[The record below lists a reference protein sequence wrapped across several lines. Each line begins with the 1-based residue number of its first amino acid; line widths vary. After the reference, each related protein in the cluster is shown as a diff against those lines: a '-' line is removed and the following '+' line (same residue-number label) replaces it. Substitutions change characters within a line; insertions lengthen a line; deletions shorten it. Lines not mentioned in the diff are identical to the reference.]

1 MFERIYTKM
10 NKRFLSL
17 LLIILLLCT
26 AVPCTAFAD
35 NTIIA
40 NLGKAPAGRYLDQL
54 VGTTESGTASCVGGT
69 LPAGCSV
76 VTEQKS
82 SGACHYLRGT
92 PMSAGVYEFTLSVK
106 DDSSAQL
113 ATLTCSLTVTPAE
126 PTITVSSNVSCFL
139 GDAATV
145 SVRASV
151 ADNGSLSYRWF
162 SSPYNSTSNGTF
174 IEGATGSSL
183 QVSTSAVG
191 SNFYYCEVTNT
202 NNGSSTS
209 VLSPT
214 IQVSVSEPVLS
225 SISINAMPTAREY
238 KVGDTLNTAG
248 LEIVAKYSNGTSMIV
263 SSGFE
268 VSPTT
273 LNSAGTQN
281 ITVSY
286 MGKTCTFPVLVAEA
300 EQVVESILIVSE
312 PTKLEYTVGEWLD
325 TSGLKLRIQTN
336 KGSFDVTTGFSCFPN
351 VLDKEGSQTIT
362 VNYGSKSTAFT
373 VKVLPA
379 EEKIESISVKSM
391 PTKLSYSAGDRLD
404 TSGMVLEVTMNT
416 GKTEEVSTGFSC
428 TPMLLEKEGRQ
439 QITVSYQGKSCTFE
453 LVVSAAAEQTPAPEE
468 SPEPVETPQATPKP
482 DIPRESHTGTLV
494 VVIVIAAVVAL
505 AALGAYVFVLKHD
518 KIQQFF
524 DRFGKGRKQPENK
537 SGPDARDNV
546 GGGNRAG
553 STAGPDKG
561 TGSTDNEDDLDF
573 LKDLSNLDIWDDRNT
588 PKH

>member
-1 MFERIYTKM
+1 MFERIYPKM

-17 LLIILLLCT
+17 LLIILLLCA
-26 AVPCTAFAD
+26 AVPCAAFAD

-40 NLGKAPAGRYLDQL
+40 NLGKAPAGKYLDQL

-126 PTITVSSNVSCFL
+126 PSLTVSANVSCFL

-145 SVRASV
+145 SVRATA
-151 ADNGSLSYRWF
+151 ADSGSLSFRWF
-162 SSPYNSTSNGTF
+162 SSPYNSTANGTF

-191 SNFYYCEVTNT
+191 TNYYYCEVTNT

-225 SISINAMPTAREY
+225 SISINAMPAAREY
-238 KVGDTLNTAG
+238 KVGDSLNTSG
-248 LEIVAKYSNGTSMIV
+248 LEIIVKYSNGTSVIV
-263 SSGFE
+263 SSGFD

-273 LNSAGTQN
+273 LNTAGTQN

-286 MGKTCTFPVLVAEA
+286 LGKTCTFPVLVTEA

-312 PTKLEYTVGEWLD
+312 PTKREYTVGEWLD

-336 KGSFDVTTGFSCFPN
+336 KSTFDVTTGFSCTPM
-351 VLDKEGSQTIT
+351 LLEKEGRQQIT
-362 VNYGSKSTAFT
+362 VNYGSKSAAFT
-373 VKVLPA
+373 VNVLPA
-379 EEKIESISVKSM
+379 EEKIESISVKNM

-404 TSGMVLEVTMNT
+404 ISGMVLEVTMNT

-439 QITVSYQGKSCTFE
+439 QITVSYQGKTCTFE

-468 SPEPVETPQATPKP
+468 SAEPVETPQVTPKP
-482 DIPRESHTGTLV
+482 DIPRESHTGALV
-494 VVIVIAAVVAL
+494 VVIVIAAAVAL

-518 KIQQFF
+518 KFQQFF
-524 DRFGKGRKQPENK
+524 GRFGKGRNRPEGK
-537 SGPDARDNV
+537 SGPDAPNNA
-546 GGGNRAG
+546 GGGNSAG
-553 STAGPDKG
+553 SPGNAENKDSTKG
-561 TGSTDNEDDLDF
+561 SDNADVPDF
-573 LKDLSNLDIWDDRNT
+573 LKDLSNLDIWDD

>member
-1 MFERIYTKM
+1 M

-17 LLIILLLCT
+17 LLIILLLCA
-26 AVPCTAFAD
+26 AVPCAAFAD

-40 NLGKAPAGRYLDQL
+40 NLGNAPAGKYLDQL
-54 VGTTESGTASCVGGT
+54 VGTTESGTVSCAGGN

-76 VTEQKS
+76 ITEQKS

-92 PMSAGVYEFTLSVK
+92 PMNAGVYEFTLSVK
-106 DDSSAQL
+106 DGSSVQL
-113 ATLTCSLTVTPAE
+113 ATLTCSLTVSPAE
-126 PTITVSSNVSCFL
+126 PSVTVSSNVSCFL
-139 GDAATV
+139 GDAVTIDVKA
-145 SVRASV
+145 AV

-162 SSPYNSTSNGTF
+162 TSPYNSTVNGTF

-191 SNFYYCEVTNT
+191 SNYYYCEVTNT

-225 SISINAMPTAREY
+225 SISISAMPTTKEY

-248 LEIVAKYSNGTSMIV
+248 LKIVARYSNGTSVIIG
-263 SSGFE
+263 SGFE

-273 LNSAGTQN
+273 LNAAGTQN

-286 MGKTCTFPVLVAEA
+286 MGKTCTFPVLVVEA

-312 PTKLEYTVGEWLD
+312 PTKREYTVGEWLD
-325 TSGLKLRIQTN
+325 TSGLKLRVQTN

-351 VLDKEGSQTIT
+351 VLEKEGRQDIT

-373 VKVLPA
+373 VNVLPA

-416 GKTEEVSTGFSC
+416 GKTEEVNTGFSC
-428 TPMLLEKEGRQ
+428 TPMLLENEGRQ
-439 QITVSYQGKSCTFE
+439 QITVSYQGKTCTFE
-453 LVVSAAAEQTPAPEE
+453 LVVSAAPEETQAPEAPAE
-468 SPEPVETPQATPKP
+468 SAEPEETPQATPKP
-482 DIPRESHTGTLV
+482 DIPRESHTGMLV
-494 VVIVIAAVVAL
+494 VVIVIAAAVAL
-505 AALGAYVFVLKHD
+505 AALGAYVFVMKHD
-518 KIQQFF
+518 NIQQFF
-524 DRFGKGRKQPENK
+524 ERFRKK
-537 SGPDARDNV
+537 
-546 GGGNRAG
+546 
-553 STAGPDKG
+553 K
-561 TGSTDNEDDLDF
+561 
-573 LKDLSNLDIWDDRNT
+573 
-588 PKH
+588 

>member
-1 MFERIYTKM
+1 MFERIYEKM

-17 LLIILLLCT
+17 LLIILLLCA

-40 NLGKAPAGRYLDQL
+40 NLGKAPAGKYLDQL
-54 VGTTESGTASCVGGT
+54 VGTTETGTASCVGGT

-126 PTITVSSNVSCFL
+126 PSLTVSSNVSCFL
-139 GDAATV
+139 GDTATV
-145 SVRASV
+145 NVKATV
-151 ADNGSLSYRWF
+151 ADSGSLSYRWF

-191 SNFYYCEVTNT
+191 TNYYYCEVTNT

-225 SISINAMPTAREY
+225 SISINAMPSTKEY
-238 KVGDTLNTAG
+238 KVGDTLSTAG
-248 LEIVAKYSNGTSMIV
+248 LEIVAKYSNGTSVIV

-273 LNSAGTQN
+273 LNTAGTQN

-286 MGKTCTFPVLVAEA
+286 MGKTCSFPVLVAEA

-336 KGSFDVTTGFSCFPN
+336 KGSFDVTTGFSCSPSM
-351 VLDKEGSQTIT
+351 LDKEGSQTIT

-439 QITVSYQGKSCTFE
+439 QITVSYQGKTCTFE

-468 SPEPVETPQATPKP
+468 SAEPVETPQATPKP

-537 SGPDARDNV
+537 SGPDARDNADSPV
-546 GGGNRAG
+546 GTDN
-553 STAGPDKG
+553 S
-561 TGSTDNEDDLDF
+561 TGSKDNEDDLDF
-573 LKDLSNLDIWDDRNT
+573 LKDLSNLDIWDDRNN

>member
-1 MFERIYTKM
+1 MFERIYPKM

-17 LLIILLLCT
+17 LLIILLLCA
-26 AVPCTAFAD
+26 AVPCAAFAD

-40 NLGKAPAGRYLDQL
+40 NLGKAPAGKYLDQL

-126 PTITVSSNVSCFL
+126 PSVTVSANVSCFL

-145 SVRASV
+145 SVRATV
-151 ADNGSLSYRWF
+151 ADSGSLSFRWF
-162 SSPYNSTSNGTF
+162 SSPYNSTANGTF

-191 SNFYYCEVTNT
+191 TNYYYCEVTNT

-225 SISINAMPTAREY
+225 SISINAMPAAREY
-238 KVGDTLNTAG
+238 KVGDRLNTSG
-248 LEIVAKYSNGTSMIV
+248 LEIIVKYSNGTSVIV
-263 SSGFE
+263 SSGFD

-273 LNSAGTQN
+273 LNTAGTQN

-286 MGKTCTFPVLVAEA
+286 LGKTCSFPVLVTEA

-312 PTKLEYTVGEWLD
+312 PTKREYTVGEWLD

-336 KGSFDVTTGFSCFPN
+336 KSTFDVTTGFSCTPM
-351 VLDKEGSQTIT
+351 LLEKEGRQQIT
-362 VNYGSKSTAFT
+362 VNYGSKSAAFT
-373 VKVLPA
+373 VNVLPA
-379 EEKIESISVKSM
+379 EEKIESISVKNM

-404 TSGMVLEVTMNT
+404 ISGMVLEVTMNT

-439 QITVSYQGKSCTFE
+439 QITVSY
-453 LVVSAAAEQTPAPEE
+453 
-468 SPEPVETPQATPKP
+468 
-482 DIPRESHTGTLV
+482 
-494 VVIVIAAVVAL
+494 
-505 AALGAYVFVLKHD
+505 
-518 KIQQFF
+518 
-524 DRFGKGRKQPENK
+524 
-537 SGPDARDNV
+537 
-546 GGGNRAG
+546 
-553 STAGPDKG
+553 
-561 TGSTDNEDDLDF
+561 
-573 LKDLSNLDIWDDRNT
+573 LSNTASFALIVLLFYSS
-588 PKH
+588 

>member
-1 MFERIYTKM
+1 M

-17 LLIILLLCT
+17 LLIILLLCA
-26 AVPCTAFAD
+26 AVPCAAFAD

-40 NLGKAPAGRYLDQL
+40 NLGKAPAGKYLDQL

-126 PTITVSSNVSCFL
+126 PSVTVSANVSCFL

-145 SVRASV
+145 NVRATV
-151 ADNGSLSYRWF
+151 ADSGSLSFRWF
-162 SSPYNSTSNGTF
+162 SSPYNSTANGTF

-191 SNFYYCEVTNT
+191 TNYYYCEVTNT
-202 NNGSSTS
+202 NSGSSTS

-225 SISINAMPTAREY
+225 SISINAMPAAREY
-238 KVGDTLNTAG
+238 KVGDSLNTSG
-248 LEIVAKYSNGTSMIV
+248 LEIIVKYSNGTSVIV
-263 SSGFE
+263 SSGFD

-273 LNSAGTQN
+273 LNTAGTQN

-286 MGKTCTFPVLVAEA
+286 LGKTCTFPVLVTEA

-312 PTKLEYTVGEWLD
+312 PTKREYTVGEWLD

-336 KGSFDVTTGFSCFPN
+336 KSTFDVTTGFSCTPM
-351 VLDKEGSQTIT
+351 LLEKEGRQQIT
-362 VNYGSKSTAFT
+362 VNYGSKSAAFT
-373 VKVLPA
+373 VNVLPA
-379 EEKIESISVKSM
+379 EEKIESISVKNM

-404 TSGMVLEVTMNT
+404 ISGMVLEVTMNT

-439 QITVSYQGKSCTFE
+439 QITVSYQGKTCTFE

-468 SPEPVETPQATPKP
+468 SAEPVETPQVTPKP
-482 DIPRESHTGTLV
+482 DIPRESHTGALV
-494 VVIVIAAVVAL
+494 VVIVIAAAVAL

-518 KIQQFF
+518 KFQQFF
-524 DRFGKGRKQPENK
+524 GRFGKGRNRPEGK
-537 SGPDARDNV
+537 SGPDAPNNA
-546 GGGNRAG
+546 GGGNSAG
-553 STAGPDKG
+553 SPGNAENKDSTKG
-561 TGSTDNEDDLDF
+561 SDNADVPDF
-573 LKDLSNLDIWDDRNT
+573 LKDLSNLDIWDD

>member
-1 MFERIYTKM
+1 M

-17 LLIILLLCT
+17 LLIILLLCA
-26 AVPCTAFAD
+26 AVPCAAFAD

-40 NLGKAPAGRYLDQL
+40 NLGKAPAGKYLDQL

-126 PTITVSSNVSCFL
+126 PSVTVSANVSCFL

-145 SVRASV
+145 SVRATA
-151 ADNGSLSYRWF
+151 ADSGSLSFRWF
-162 SSPYNSTSNGTF
+162 SSPYNSTANGTF
-174 IEGATGSSL
+174 IEGATGNSL

-191 SNFYYCEVTNT
+191 TNYYYCEVTNT

-225 SISINAMPTAREY
+225 SISINAMPAAREY
-238 KVGDTLNTAG
+238 KVGDSLNTSG
-248 LEIVAKYSNGTSMIV
+248 LEIIVKYSNGTSVIV
-263 SSGFE
+263 SSGFD

-273 LNSAGTQN
+273 LNTAGTQN

-286 MGKTCTFPVLVAEA
+286 LGKTCTFPVLVTEA

-312 PTKLEYTVGEWLD
+312 PTKREYTVGEWLD

-336 KGSFDVTTGFSCFPN
+336 KSTFDVTTGFSCTPM
-351 VLDKEGSQTIT
+351 LLEKEGRQQIT
-362 VNYGSKSTAFT
+362 VNYGSKSAAFT
-373 VKVLPA
+373 VNVLPA
-379 EEKIESISVKSM
+379 EEKIESISVKNM

-404 TSGMVLEVTMNT
+404 ISGMVLEVTMNT

-439 QITVSYQGKSCTFE
+439 QITVSYQGKTCTFE

-468 SPEPVETPQATPKP
+468 SAEPVETPQVTPKP
-482 DIPRESHTGTLV
+482 DIPRESHTGALV
-494 VVIVIAAVVAL
+494 VVIVIAAAVAL

-518 KIQQFF
+518 KFQQFF
-524 DRFGKGRKQPENK
+524 GRFGKGRNRPEGK
-537 SGPDARDNV
+537 SGPDAPNNA
-546 GGGNRAG
+546 GGGNSAG
-553 STAGPDKG
+553 SPGNAENKDSTKG
-561 TGSTDNEDDLDF
+561 SDNADVPDF
-573 LKDLSNLDIWDDRNT
+573 LKDLSNLDIWDD

>member
-1 MFERIYTKM
+1 M

-17 LLIILLLCT
+17 LLIILLLCA
-26 AVPCTAFAD
+26 AVPCAAFAD

-40 NLGKAPAGRYLDQL
+40 NLGKAPAGKYLDQL
-54 VGTTESGTASCVGGT
+54 VGTTESGTASCVGGA

-126 PTITVSSNVSCFL
+126 PSLTVSSNVSCFL

-145 SVRASV
+145 NVRATV
-151 ADNGSLSYRWF
+151 ADSGSLSFRWF
-162 SSPYNSTSNGTF
+162 SSPYNSTANGTF

-191 SNFYYCEVTNT
+191 TNYYYCEVTNT

-225 SISINAMPTAREY
+225 SISINAMPAAREY
-238 KVGDTLNTAG
+238 KVGDRLNTSG
-248 LEIVAKYSNGTSMIV
+248 LEIIAKYSNGTSVIV
-263 SSGFE
+263 SSGFD

-273 LNSAGTQN
+273 LNTAGTQN

-286 MGKTCTFPVLVAEA
+286 LGKTCTFPVLVTEA

-312 PTKLEYTVGEWLD
+312 PTKREYTVGEWLD

-336 KGSFDVTTGFSCFPN
+336 KSTFDVTTGFSCTPM
-351 VLDKEGSQTIT
+351 LLEKEGRQQIT
-362 VNYGSKSTAFT
+362 VNYGSKSAAFT
-373 VKVLPA
+373 VNVLPA
-379 EEKIESISVKSM
+379 EEKIESLSVKNM

-404 TSGMVLEVTMNT
+404 ISGMVLEVTMNT

-439 QITVSYQGKSCTFE
+439 QITVSYQGKTCTFE

-468 SPEPVETPQATPKP
+468 SAEPVETPQVTPKP
-482 DIPRESHTGTLV
+482 DIPRESHTGALV
-494 VVIVIAAVVAL
+494 VVIVIAAAVAL

-518 KIQQFF
+518 KFQQFF
-524 DRFGKGRKQPENK
+524 GRFGKGRNRPEGK
-537 SGPDARDNV
+537 SGPDAPNNA
-546 GGGNRAG
+546 GGGNSAG
-553 STAGPDKG
+553 SPGNAENKDSTKG
-561 TGSTDNEDDLDF
+561 SDNADVPDF
-573 LKDLSNLDIWDDRNT
+573 LKDLSNLDIWDD

>member
-1 MFERIYTKM
+1 M

-17 LLIILLLCT
+17 LLIILLLCA
-26 AVPCTAFAD
+26 AVPCAAFAD

-40 NLGKAPAGRYLDQL
+40 NLGKAPAGKYLDQL

-126 PTITVSSNVSCFL
+126 PSVTVSANVSCFL

-145 SVRASV
+145 SVRATV
-151 ADNGSLSYRWF
+151 ADSGSLSFRWF
-162 SSPYNSTSNGTF
+162 SSPYNSTANGTF

-191 SNFYYCEVTNT
+191 TNYYYCEVTNT

-225 SISINAMPTAREY
+225 SISINAMPAAREY
-238 KVGDTLNTAG
+238 KVGDSLNTSG
-248 LEIVAKYSNGTSMIV
+248 LEIIVKYSNGTSVIV
-263 SSGFE
+263 SSGFD

-273 LNSAGTQN
+273 LNTAGTQN

-286 MGKTCTFPVLVAEA
+286 LGKTCTFPVLVTEA

-312 PTKLEYTVGEWLD
+312 PTKREYTVGEWLD

-336 KGSFDVTTGFSCFPN
+336 KSTFDVTTGFSCTPM
-351 VLDKEGSQTIT
+351 LLEKEGSQTIT

-373 VKVLPA
+373 VNVLPA
-379 EEKIESISVKSM
+379 EEKIESISVKNM

-404 TSGMVLEVTMNT
+404 ISGMVLEVTMNT
-416 GKTEEVSTGFSC
+416 GKTEEISTGFSC

-439 QITVSYQGKSCTFE
+439 QITVSYQGKTCTFE

-468 SPEPVETPQATPKP
+468 SAEPVETPQVTPKP
-482 DIPRESHTGTLV
+482 DIPRESHTGALV
-494 VVIVIAAVVAL
+494 VVIVIAAAVAL

-518 KIQQFF
+518 KFQQFF
-524 DRFGKGRKQPENK
+524 GRFGKGRNRPEGK
-537 SGPDARDNV
+537 RGPDAPDNA
-546 GGGNRAG
+546 GGGNSAG
-553 STAGPDKG
+553 SPGNAENKDSTKG
-561 TGSTDNEDDLDF
+561 SDNADVPDF
-573 LKDLSNLDIWDDRNT
+573 LKDLSNLDIWDD

>member
-1 MFERIYTKM
+1 M

-17 LLIILLLCT
+17 LLIILLLC
-26 AVPCTAFAD
+26 AAAPCTAFAD

-40 NLGKAPAGRYLDQL
+40 NLGKVPAGNYLDQL
-54 VGTTESGTASCVGGT
+54 VGTTETGTASCVGGT

-92 PMSAGVYEFTLSVK
+92 PMSAGIYEFTLSVS
-106 DDSSAQL
+106 DGNGEQL

-126 PTITVSSNVSCFL
+126 PSLTVSSNVSCFL

-145 SVRASV
+145 SVKATV
-151 ADNGSLSYRWF
+151 ADGGSLSYRWF

-191 SNFYYCEVTNT
+191 TNYYYCEVTNT

-225 SISINAMPTAREY
+225 SISINTMPSTKEY
-238 KVGDTLNTAG
+238 KVGDTLNTTG
-248 LEIVAKYSNGTSMIV
+248 LEIVAKYSNGTSVII

-273 LNSAGTQN
+273 LNTAGTQN

-439 QITVSYQGKSCTFE
+439 QITVSYQGKTCTFE

-468 SPEPVETPQATPKP
+468 SAEPVETPQATPKP
-482 DIPRESHTGTLV
+482 DIPRESHTGALV

-524 DRFGKGRKQPENK
+524 DRFGKGRKQSENK
-537 SGPDARDNV
+537 GDPDVRDNAD
-546 GGGNRAG
+546 GGSRAG
-553 STAGPDKG
+553 STAGPDN
-561 TGSTDNEDDLDF
+561 STDSKDNEDDLDF
-573 LKDLSNLDIWDDRNT
+573 LKDLSNLDIWDDRNN

>member
-1 MFERIYTKM
+1 M

-17 LLIILLLCT
+17 LLIILLLCA
-26 AVPCTAFAD
+26 AVPCAAFAD

-40 NLGKAPAGRYLDQL
+40 NLGKAPAGKYLDQL

-126 PTITVSSNVSCFL
+126 PSVTVSSNVSCFL

-145 SVRASV
+145 SVRATV
-151 ADNGSLSYRWF
+151 ADSGSLSFRWF
-162 SSPYNSTSNGTF
+162 SSPYNSTANGTF

-191 SNFYYCEVTNT
+191 TNYYYCEVTNT

-225 SISINAMPTAREY
+225 SISINAMPAAREY
-238 KVGDTLNTAG
+238 KVGDRLNTSG
-248 LEIVAKYSNGTSMIV
+248 LEIIVKYSNGTSVIV
-263 SSGFE
+263 SSGFD

-273 LNSAGTQN
+273 LNTAGTQN

-286 MGKTCTFPVLVAEA
+286 LGKTCTFPVLVTEA

-312 PTKLEYTVGEWLD
+312 PTKREYTVGEWLD

-336 KGSFDVTTGFSCFPN
+336 KSTFDVTTGFSCTPM
-351 VLDKEGSQTIT
+351 LLEKEGRQQIT
-362 VNYGSKSTAFT
+362 VNYGSKSAAFT
-373 VKVLPA
+373 VNVLPA
-379 EEKIESISVKSM
+379 EEKIESISVKNM

-404 TSGMVLEVTMNT
+404 ISGMVLEVTMNT

-439 QITVSYQGKSCTFE
+439 QITVSYQGKTCTFE

-468 SPEPVETPQATPKP
+468 SAEPVETPQVTPKP
-482 DIPRESHTGTLV
+482 DIPRESHTGALV
-494 VVIVIAAVVAL
+494 VVIVIAAAVAL

-518 KIQQFF
+518 KFQQFF
-524 DRFGKGRKQPENK
+524 GRFGKGRNRPEGK
-537 SGPDARDNV
+537 SGPDAPNNA
-546 GGGNRAG
+546 GGGNSAG
-553 STAGPDKG
+553 SPGNAENKDSTKG
-561 TGSTDNEDDLDF
+561 SDNADVPDF
-573 LKDLSNLDIWDDRNT
+573 LKDLSNLDIWDD

>member
-1 MFERIYTKM
+1 M

-17 LLIILLLCT
+17 LLIILLLCA
-26 AVPCTAFAD
+26 AVPCAAFAD

-40 NLGKAPAGRYLDQL
+40 NLGKAPAGKYLDQL

-126 PTITVSSNVSCFL
+126 PSVTVSANVSCFL

-145 SVRASV
+145 SVRATV
-151 ADNGSLSYRWF
+151 ADSGSLSFRWF
-162 SSPYNSTSNGTF
+162 SSPYNSTANGTF

-191 SNFYYCEVTNT
+191 TNYYYCEVTNT

-225 SISINAMPTAREY
+225 SISINAMPAAREY
-238 KVGDTLNTAG
+238 KVGDSLNTSG
-248 LEIVAKYSNGTSMIV
+248 LEIIVKYSNGTSVIV
-263 SSGFE
+263 SSGFD

-273 LNSAGTQN
+273 LNTAGTQN

-286 MGKTCTFPVLVAEA
+286 LGKTCTFPVLVTEA

-312 PTKLEYTVGEWLD
+312 PTKREYTVGEWLD

-336 KGSFDVTTGFSCFPN
+336 KSTFDVTTGFSCTPM
-351 VLDKEGSQTIT
+351 LLEKEGRQQIT
-362 VNYGSKSTAFT
+362 VNYGSKSASFT
-373 VKVLPA
+373 VNVLPA
-379 EEKIESISVKSM
+379 EEKIESISVKNM

-404 TSGMVLEVTMNT
+404 ISGMVLEVTMNT

-439 QITVSYQGKSCTFE
+439 QITVSYQGKTCTFE

-468 SPEPVETPQATPKP
+468 STEPVETPQVTPKP
-482 DIPRESHTGTLV
+482 DIPRESHTGALV
-494 VVIVIAAVVAL
+494 VVIVIAAAVAL

-518 KIQQFF
+518 KFQQFF
-524 DRFGKGRKQPENK
+524 GRFGKGRNRPEGK
-537 SGPDARDNV
+537 SGPDAPNNA
-546 GGGNRAG
+546 GGGNSAG
-553 STAGPDKG
+553 SPGNAENKDSTKG
-561 TGSTDNEDDLDF
+561 SDNADVPDF
-573 LKDLSNLDIWDDRNT
+573 LKDLSNLDIWDD

>member
-1 MFERIYTKM
+1 M

-17 LLIILLLCT
+17 LLIILLLCA
-26 AVPCTAFAD
+26 AVPCAAFAD

-40 NLGKAPAGRYLDQL
+40 NLGKAPAGKYMDQL

-126 PTITVSSNVSCFL
+126 PSVTVSANVSCFL

-145 SVRASV
+145 SVRATV
-151 ADNGSLSYRWF
+151 ADSGSLSFRWF
-162 SSPYNSTSNGTF
+162 SSPYNSTANGTF

-191 SNFYYCEVTNT
+191 TNYYYCEVTNT

-225 SISINAMPTAREY
+225 SISINAMPAAREY
-238 KVGDTLNTAG
+238 KVGDSLNTSG
-248 LEIVAKYSNGTSMIV
+248 LEIIVKYSNGTSVIV
-263 SSGFE
+263 SSGFD

-273 LNSAGTQN
+273 LNTAGTQN

-286 MGKTCTFPVLVAEA
+286 LGKTCTFPVLVTEA

-312 PTKLEYTVGEWLD
+312 PTKREYTVGEWLD

-336 KGSFDVTTGFSCFPN
+336 KSTFDVTTGFSCTPM
-351 VLDKEGSQTIT
+351 LLEKEGRQQIT
-362 VNYGSKSTAFT
+362 VNYGSKSAAFT
-373 VKVLPA
+373 VNVLPA
-379 EEKIESISVKSM
+379 EEEIESISVKNM
-391 PTKLSYSAGDRLD
+391 PTKLRYSAGDRLD
-404 TSGMVLEVTMNT
+404 ISGMVLEVTMNT

-439 QITVSYQGKSCTFE
+439 QITVSYQGKTCTFE

-468 SPEPVETPQATPKP
+468 SAEPVETPQVTPKP
-482 DIPRESHTGTLV
+482 DIPRESHTGALV
-494 VVIVIAAVVAL
+494 VVIVIAAAVAL

-518 KIQQFF
+518 KFQQFF
-524 DRFGKGRKQPENK
+524 GRFGKGRNRPEGK
-537 SGPDARDNV
+537 SGPDAPNNA
-546 GGGNRAG
+546 GGGNSAG
-553 STAGPDKG
+553 SPGNAENKDSTKG
-561 TGSTDNEDDLDF
+561 SDNEDVPDF
-573 LKDLSNLDIWDDRNT
+573 LKDLSNLDIWDD

>member
-1 MFERIYTKM
+1 M

-17 LLIILLLCT
+17 LLIILLLCA
-26 AVPCTAFAD
+26 AVPCAAFAD

-40 NLGKAPAGRYLDQL
+40 NLGKAPAGKYLDQL

-126 PTITVSSNVSCFL
+126 PSVTVSANVSCFL

-145 SVRASV
+145 SVRATV
-151 ADNGSLSYRWF
+151 ADSGSLSFRWF
-162 SSPYNSTSNGTF
+162 SSPYNSTANGTF

-191 SNFYYCEVTNT
+191 TNYYYCEVTNT

-225 SISINAMPTAREY
+225 SISINAMPAAREY
-238 KVGDTLNTAG
+238 KVGDSLNTSG
-248 LEIVAKYSNGTSMIV
+248 LEIIVKYSNGTSVIV
-263 SSGFE
+263 SSGFD

-273 LNSAGTQN
+273 LNTAGTQN

-286 MGKTCTFPVLVAEA
+286 LGKTCTFPVLVTEA

-312 PTKLEYTVGEWLD
+312 PTKREYTVGEWLD

-336 KGSFDVTTGFSCFPN
+336 KSTFDVTTGFSCTPM
-351 VLDKEGSQTIT
+351 LLEKEGRQQIT

-373 VKVLPA
+373 VNVLPA
-379 EEKIESISVKSM
+379 EEEIESISVKNM

-404 TSGMVLEVTMNT
+404 ISGMVLEVTMNT

-439 QITVSYQGKSCTFE
+439 QITVSYQGKTCTFE

-468 SPEPVETPQATPKP
+468 SAEPVETPQVTPKP
-482 DIPRESHTGTLV
+482 DIPRESHTGALV
-494 VVIVIAAVVAL
+494 VVIVIAAAVAL

-518 KIQQFF
+518 KFQQFF
-524 DRFGKGRKQPENK
+524 GRFGKGRNRPEGK
-537 SGPDARDNV
+537 SGPDAPNNA
-546 GGGNRAG
+546 GGGNSAG
-553 STAGPDKG
+553 SPGNAENKDSTKG
-561 TGSTDNEDDLDF
+561 SDNEDVPDF
-573 LKDLSNLDIWDDRNT
+573 LKDLSNLDIWDD

>member
-1 MFERIYTKM
+1 M

-17 LLIILLLCT
+17 LLIILLLC
-26 AVPCTAFAD
+26 AAAPCTAFAD

-40 NLGKAPAGRYLDQL
+40 NLGKVPAGNYLDQL
-54 VGTTESGTASCVGGT
+54 VGTTETGTASCVGGT

-92 PMSAGVYEFTLSVK
+92 PMSAGIYEFTLSVS
-106 DDSSAQL
+106 DGNGEQL

-126 PTITVSSNVSCFL
+126 PSLTVSSNVSCFL

-145 SVRASV
+145 SVKATV
-151 ADNGSLSYRWF
+151 ADGGSLSYRWF

-191 SNFYYCEVTNT
+191 TNYYYCEVTNT

-225 SISINAMPTAREY
+225 SISINTMPSTKEY
-238 KVGDTLNTAG
+238 KVGDTLNTTG
-248 LEIVAKYSNGTSMIV
+248 LEIVAKYSNGTSVII

-273 LNSAGTQN
+273 LNTAGTQN

-439 QITVSYQGKSCTFE
+439 QITVSYQGKTCTFE
-453 LVVSAAAEQTPAPEE
+453 LVVSAAAEHTPAPEE
-468 SPEPVETPQATPKP
+468 SAEPVETPQATPKP
-482 DIPRESHTGTLV
+482 DIPRESHTGALV

-524 DRFGKGRKQPENK
+524 DRFGKGRKQSENK
-537 SGPDARDNV
+537 GDPDVRDNAD
-546 GGGNRAG
+546 GGSRAG
-553 STAGPDKG
+553 STAGPDN
-561 TGSTDNEDDLDF
+561 STDSKDNEDDLDF
-573 LKDLSNLDIWDDRNT
+573 LKDLSNLDIWDDRNN

>member
-1 MFERIYTKM
+1 M

-17 LLIILLLCT
+17 LLIILLLCA
-26 AVPCTAFAD
+26 AVPCAAFAD

-40 NLGKAPAGRYLDQL
+40 NLGKAPAGKYLDQL
-54 VGTTESGTASCVGGT
+54 VGTTESGTASCVGGA

-126 PTITVSSNVSCFL
+126 PSVTVSANVSCFL

-145 SVRASV
+145 SVRATV
-151 ADNGSLSYRWF
+151 ADSGSLSFRWF
-162 SSPYNSTSNGTF
+162 SSPYNSTANGTF

-191 SNFYYCEVTNT
+191 TNYYYCEVTNT

-214 IQVSVSEPVLS
+214 IQVSVSEAVLS
-225 SISINAMPTAREY
+225 SISINAMPAAREY
-238 KVGDTLNTAG
+238 KVGDSLNTSG
-248 LEIVAKYSNGTSMIV
+248 LEIIVKYSNGTSVIV
-263 SSGFE
+263 SSGFD

-273 LNSAGTQN
+273 LNTAGTQN

-286 MGKTCTFPVLVAEA
+286 LGKTCTFPVLVTEA

-312 PTKLEYTVGEWLD
+312 PTKREYTVGEWLD

-336 KGSFDVTTGFSCFPN
+336 KSTFDVTTGFSCTPM
-351 VLDKEGSQTIT
+351 LLEKEGRQQIT
-362 VNYGSKSTAFT
+362 VNYGSKSAAFT
-373 VKVLPA
+373 VNVLPA
-379 EEKIESISVKSM
+379 EEKIESISVKNM

-404 TSGMVLEVTMNT
+404 ISGMVLEVTMNT

-439 QITVSYQGKSCTFE
+439 QITVSYQGKTCTFE

-468 SPEPVETPQATPKP
+468 SAEPVETPQVTPKP
-482 DIPRESHTGTLV
+482 DIPRESHTGALV
-494 VVIVIAAVVAL
+494 VVIVIAAAVAL

-518 KIQQFF
+518 KFQQFF
-524 DRFGKGRKQPENK
+524 GRFGKGRNRPEGK
-537 SGPDARDNV
+537 SGPDAPNNA
-546 GGGNRAG
+546 GGGNSAG
-553 STAGPDKG
+553 SPGNAENKDSTKG
-561 TGSTDNEDDLDF
+561 SDNADVPDF
-573 LKDLSNLDIWDDRNT
+573 LKDLSNLDIWDD

>member
-1 MFERIYTKM
+1 MPSTK
-10 NKRFLSL
+10 
-17 LLIILLLCT
+17 
-26 AVPCTAFAD
+26 
-35 NTIIA
+35 
-40 NLGKAPAGRYLDQL
+40 
-54 VGTTESGTASCVGGT
+54 
-69 LPAGCSV
+69 
-76 VTEQKS
+76 
-82 SGACHYLRGT
+82 
-92 PMSAGVYEFTLSVK
+92 
-106 DDSSAQL
+106 
-113 ATLTCSLTVTPAE
+113 
-126 PTITVSSNVSCFL
+126 
-139 GDAATV
+139 
-145 SVRASV
+145 
-151 ADNGSLSYRWF
+151 
-162 SSPYNSTSNGTF
+162 
-174 IEGATGSSL
+174 
-183 QVSTSAVG
+183 
-191 SNFYYCEVTNT
+191 
-202 NNGSSTS
+202 
-209 VLSPT
+209 
-214 IQVSVSEPVLS
+214 
-225 SISINAMPTAREY
+225 EY
-238 KVGDTLNTAG
+238 KVGDTLNTTG
-248 LEIVAKYSNGTSMIV
+248 LEVVAKYSNGNSVII

-273 LNSAGTQN
+273 LNTAGTQN

-439 QITVSYQGKSCTFE
+439 QITVSYQGKTCTFE

-468 SPEPVETPQATPKP
+468 SAEPVETPQATPKP
-482 DIPRESHTGTLV
+482 DIPRESHTGALV

-537 SGPDARDNV
+537 GGPDVRDNAD
-546 GGGNRAG
+546 GGSRAG
-553 STAGPDKG
+553 STAGPDN
-561 TGSTDNEDDLDF
+561 STDSKDNEDDLDF
-573 LKDLSNLDIWDDRNT
+573 LKDLSNLDIWDDRNN

>member
-1 MFERIYTKM
+1 M

-17 LLIILLLCT
+17 LLIILLLCA
-26 AVPCTAFAD
+26 AVPCAAFAD

-40 NLGKAPAGRYLDQL
+40 NLGKAPAGKYLDQL

-113 ATLTCSLTVTPAE
+113 ATLTCSLTV
-126 PTITVSSNVSCFL
+126 SSNVSCFL

-145 SVRASV
+145 SVRATV
-151 ADNGSLSYRWF
+151 ADSGSLSFRWF
-162 SSPYNSTSNGTF
+162 SSPYNSTANGTF

-191 SNFYYCEVTNT
+191 TNYYYCEVTNT

-225 SISINAMPTAREY
+225 SISINAMPAAREY
-238 KVGDTLNTAG
+238 KVGDSLNTSG
-248 LEIVAKYSNGTSMIV
+248 LEIIVKYSNGTSVIV
-263 SSGFE
+263 SSGFD

-273 LNSAGTQN
+273 LNTAGTQN

-286 MGKTCTFPVLVAEA
+286 LGKTCTFPVLVTEA

-312 PTKLEYTVGEWLD
+312 PTKREYTVGEWLD

-336 KGSFDVTTGFSCFPN
+336 KSTFDVTTGFSCTPM
-351 VLDKEGSQTIT
+351 LLEKEGRQQIT
-362 VNYGSKSTAFT
+362 VNYGSKSAAFT
-373 VKVLPA
+373 VNVLPA
-379 EEKIESISVKSM
+379 EEKIESISVKNM

-404 TSGMVLEVTMNT
+404 ISGMVLEVTMNT

-439 QITVSYQGKSCTFE
+439 QITVSYQGKTCTFE

-468 SPEPVETPQATPKP
+468 SAEPVETPQVTPKP
-482 DIPRESHTGTLV
+482 DIPRESHTGALV
-494 VVIVIAAVVAL
+494 VVIVIAAAVAL

-518 KIQQFF
+518 KFQQFF
-524 DRFGKGRKQPENK
+524 GRFGKGRNRPEGK
-537 SGPDARDNV
+537 SGPDAPNNA
-546 GGGNRAG
+546 GGGNSAG
-553 STAGPDKG
+553 SPGNAENKDSTKG
-561 TGSTDNEDDLDF
+561 SDNEDVPDF
-573 LKDLSNLDIWDDRNT
+573 LKDLSNLDIWDD

>member
-1 MFERIYTKM
+1 M

-17 LLIILLLCT
+17 LLIILLLCA
-26 AVPCTAFAD
+26 AVPCAAFAD

-40 NLGKAPAGRYLDQL
+40 NLGKAPAGKYLDQL

-126 PTITVSSNVSCFL
+126 PSVTVSANVSCFL

-145 SVRASV
+145 SVRATV
-151 ADNGSLSYRWF
+151 ADSGSLSFRWF
-162 SSPYNSTSNGTF
+162 SSPYNSTANGTF

-191 SNFYYCEVTNT
+191 TNYYYCEVTNT

-225 SISINAMPTAREY
+225 SISINAMPAAREY
-238 KVGDTLNTAG
+238 KVGDSLNTSG
-248 LEIVAKYSNGTSMIV
+248 LEIIVKYSNGTSVIV
-263 SSGFE
+263 SSGFD

-273 LNSAGTQN
+273 LNTAGTQN

-286 MGKTCTFPVLVAEA
+286 LGKTCTFPVLVTEA

-312 PTKLEYTVGEWLD
+312 PTKREYTVGEWLD

-336 KGSFDVTTGFSCFPN
+336 KSTFDVTTGFSCTPM
-351 VLDKEGSQTIT
+351 LLEKEGRQQIT
-362 VNYGSKSTAFT
+362 VNYGSKSAAFT
-373 VKVLPA
+373 VNVLPA
-379 EEKIESISVKSM
+379 EEKIESISVKNM

-404 TSGMVLEVTMNT
+404 ISGMVLEVTMNT

-439 QITVSYQGKSCTFE
+439 QITVSYQGKTCTFE

-468 SPEPVETPQATPKP
+468 SAEPVETPQVTPKP
-482 DIPRESHTGTLV
+482 DIPRESHTGALV
-494 VVIVIAAVVAL
+494 VVIVIAAAVAL

-518 KIQQFF
+518 KFQQFF
-524 DRFGKGRKQPENK
+524 GRFGKGRNRPEGK
-537 SGPDARDNV
+537 SGPDAPNNA
-546 GGGNRAG
+546 GGGNSAG
-553 STAGPDKG
+553 SPGNAENKDSTKG
-561 TGSTDNEDDLDF
+561 SDNADVPDF
-573 LKDLSNLDIWDDRNT
+573 LKDLSNLDIWDD

>member
-1 MFERIYTKM
+1 M

-17 LLIILLLCT
+17 LLIILLLCA
-26 AVPCTAFAD
+26 AVPCAAFAD

-40 NLGKAPAGRYLDQL
+40 NLGKAPAGKYLDQL

-126 PTITVSSNVSCFL
+126 PSLTVSSNVSCFL

-145 SVRASV
+145 SVRATV
-151 ADNGSLSYRWF
+151 ADSGSLSFRWF
-162 SSPYNSTSNGTF
+162 SSPYNSTANGTF

-191 SNFYYCEVTNT
+191 TNYYYCEVTNT

-225 SISINAMPTAREY
+225 SISINAMPAAREY
-238 KVGDTLNTAG
+238 KVGDSLNTSG
-248 LEIVAKYSNGTSMIV
+248 LEIIVKYSNGTSVIV
-263 SSGFE
+263 SSGFD

-273 LNSAGTQN
+273 LNTAGTQN

-286 MGKTCTFPVLVAEA
+286 LGKTCTFPVLVTEA

-312 PTKLEYTVGEWLD
+312 PTKREYTVGEWLD

-336 KGSFDVTTGFSCFPN
+336 KSTFDVTTGFSCTPM
-351 VLDKEGSQTIT
+351 LLEKEGRQQIT
-362 VNYGSKSTAFT
+362 VNYGSKSAAFT
-373 VKVLPA
+373 VNVLPA
-379 EEKIESISVKSM
+379 EEKIESISVKNM

-404 TSGMVLEVTMNT
+404 ISGMVLEVTMNT

-439 QITVSYQGKSCTFE
+439 QITVSYQGKTCTFE

-468 SPEPVETPQATPKP
+468 SAEPVETPQVTPKP
-482 DIPRESHTGTLV
+482 DIPRESHTGALV
-494 VVIVIAAVVAL
+494 VVIVIAAAVAL

-518 KIQQFF
+518 KFQQFF
-524 DRFGKGRKQPENK
+524 GRFGKGRNRPEGK
-537 SGPDARDNV
+537 SGPDAPNNA
-546 GGGNRAG
+546 GGGNSAG
-553 STAGPDKG
+553 SPGNAENKDSTKG
-561 TGSTDNEDDLDF
+561 SDNADVPDF
-573 LKDLSNLDIWDDRNT
+573 LKDLSNLDIWDD

>member
-1 MFERIYTKM
+1 M

-17 LLIILLLCT
+17 LLIILLLC
-26 AVPCTAFAD
+26 AAAPCTAFAD

-40 NLGKAPAGRYLDQL
+40 NLGKAPAGKYLDQL
-54 VGTTESGTASCVGGT
+54 VGTTETGTASCVGGT

-92 PMSAGVYEFTLSVK
+92 PMNAGIYEFTLSVS
-106 DDSSAQL
+106 DGNAEQL

-126 PTITVSSNVSCFL
+126 PSLTVSSNVSCFL
-139 GDAATV
+139 GDTATV
-145 SVRASV
+145 NVKATV
-151 ADNGSLSYRWF
+151 ADSGSLSYRWF

-191 SNFYYCEVTNT
+191 TNYYYCEVTNT

-225 SISINAMPTAREY
+225 SISINTMPSTKEY

-248 LEIVAKYSNGTSMIV
+248 LEVVAKYSNGTSVII

-273 LNSAGTQN
+273 LNTAGTQN

-439 QITVSYQGKSCTFE
+439 QITVSYQGKTCTFE

-468 SPEPVETPQATPKP
+468 SAEPVETPQATPKP
-482 DIPRESHTGTLV
+482 DIPRESHTGALV

-537 SGPDARDNV
+537 GGPDVRDNAD
-546 GGGNRAG
+546 GGSRAG
-553 STAGPDKG
+553 STAGPDN
-561 TGSTDNEDDLDF
+561 STDSKDNEDDLDF
-573 LKDLSNLDIWDDRNT
+573 LKDLSNLDIWDDRNN

>member
-1 MFERIYTKM
+1 MFERIYPKM

-17 LLIILLLCT
+17 LLIILLLCA
-26 AVPCTAFAD
+26 AVPCAAFAD

-40 NLGKAPAGRYLDQL
+40 NLGKAPAGKYLDQL

-126 PTITVSSNVSCFL
+126 PSVTVSANVSCFL

-145 SVRASV
+145 SVRATA
-151 ADNGSLSYRWF
+151 ADSGSLSFRWF
-162 SSPYNSTSNGTF
+162 SSPYNSTANGTF
-174 IEGATGSSL
+174 IEGATGNSL

-191 SNFYYCEVTNT
+191 TNYYYCEVTNT

-225 SISINAMPTAREY
+225 SISINAMPAAREY
-238 KVGDTLNTAG
+238 KVGDSLNTSG
-248 LEIVAKYSNGTSMIV
+248 LEIIVKYSNGTSVIV
-263 SSGFE
+263 SSGFD

-273 LNSAGTQN
+273 LNTAGTQN

-286 MGKTCTFPVLVAEA
+286 LGKTCTFPVLVTEA

-312 PTKLEYTVGEWLD
+312 PTKREYTVGEWLD

-336 KGSFDVTTGFSCFPN
+336 KSTFDVTTGFSCTPM
-351 VLDKEGSQTIT
+351 LLEKEGRQQIT
-362 VNYGSKSTAFT
+362 VNYGSKSAAFT
-373 VKVLPA
+373 VNVLPA
-379 EEKIESISVKSM
+379 EEKIESISVKNM

-404 TSGMVLEVTMNT
+404 ISGMVLEVTMNT

-439 QITVSYQGKSCTFE
+439 QITVSYQGKTCTFE

-468 SPEPVETPQATPKP
+468 SAEPVETPQVTPKP
-482 DIPRESHTGTLV
+482 DIPRESHTGALV
-494 VVIVIAAVVAL
+494 VVIVIAAAVAL

-518 KIQQFF
+518 KFQQFF
-524 DRFGKGRKQPENK
+524 GRFGKGRNRPEGK
-537 SGPDARDNV
+537 SGPDAPNNA
-546 GGGNRAG
+546 GGGNSAG
-553 STAGPDKG
+553 SPGNAENKDSTKG
-561 TGSTDNEDDLDF
+561 SDNADVPDF
-573 LKDLSNLDIWDDRNT
+573 LKDLSNLDIWDD

>member
-1 MFERIYTKM
+1 M

-17 LLIILLLCT
+17 LLIILLLCA
-26 AVPCTAFAD
+26 AVPCAAFAD

-40 NLGKAPAGRYLDQL
+40 NLGKAPAGKYLDQL

-126 PTITVSSNVSCFL
+126 PSLTVSANVSCFL

-145 SVRASV
+145 SVRATA
-151 ADNGSLSYRWF
+151 ADSGSLSFRWF
-162 SSPYNSTSNGTF
+162 SSPYNSTANGTF

-191 SNFYYCEVTNT
+191 TNYYYCEVTNT

-225 SISINAMPTAREY
+225 SISINAMPAAREY
-238 KVGDTLNTAG
+238 KVGDSLNTSG
-248 LEIVAKYSNGTSMIV
+248 LEIIVKYSNGTSVIV
-263 SSGFE
+263 SSGFD

-273 LNSAGTQN
+273 LNTAGTQN

-286 MGKTCTFPVLVAEA
+286 LGKTCTFPVLVTEA

-312 PTKLEYTVGEWLD
+312 PTKREYTVGEWLD

-336 KGSFDVTTGFSCFPN
+336 KSTFDVTTGFSCTPM
-351 VLDKEGSQTIT
+351 LLEKEGRQQIT
-362 VNYGSKSTAFT
+362 VNYGSKSAAFT
-373 VKVLPA
+373 VNVLPA
-379 EEKIESISVKSM
+379 EEKIESISVKNM

-404 TSGMVLEVTMNT
+404 ISGMVLEVTMNT

-439 QITVSYQGKSCTFE
+439 QITVSYQGKTCTFE

-468 SPEPVETPQATPKP
+468 SAEPVETPQVTPKP
-482 DIPRESHTGTLV
+482 DIPRESHTGALV
-494 VVIVIAAVVAL
+494 VVIVIAAAVAL

-518 KIQQFF
+518 KFQQFF
-524 DRFGKGRKQPENK
+524 GRFGKGRNRPEGK
-537 SGPDARDNV
+537 SGPDAPNNA
-546 GGGNRAG
+546 GGGNSAG
-553 STAGPDKG
+553 SPGNAENKDSTKG
-561 TGSTDNEDDLDF
+561 SDNEDVPDF
-573 LKDLSNLDIWDDRNT
+573 LKDLSNLDIWDD

>member
-1 MFERIYTKM
+1 M

-17 LLIILLLCT
+17 LLIILLLCA

-40 NLGKAPAGRYLDQL
+40 NLGKAPAGKYLDQL
-54 VGTTESGTASCVGGT
+54 VGTTETGTASCVDGT

-126 PTITVSSNVSCFL
+126 PSLTVSSNVSCFL
-139 GDAATV
+139 GDTATV
-145 SVRASV
+145 NVKATV
-151 ADNGSLSYRWF
+151 ADRGSLSYRWF

-191 SNFYYCEVTNT
+191 TNYYYCEVTNT

-225 SISINAMPTAREY
+225 SISINAMPSTKEY
-238 KVGDTLNTAG
+238 KVGDTLNT
-248 LEIVAKYSNGTSMIV
+248 
-263 SSGFE
+263 
-268 VSPTT
+268 
-273 LNSAGTQN
+273 AGTQN

-373 VKVLPA
+373 VKDMPA

-404 TSGMVLEVTMNT
+404 TSGIVLEVTMNT

-439 QITVSYQGKSCTFE
+439 QITVSYQGKTCTFE

-561 TGSTDNEDDLDF
+561 TGSKDNEDDLDF

-588 PKH
+588 PKR

>member
-1 MFERIYTKM
+1 M

-17 LLIILLLCT
+17 LLIILLLCA
-26 AVPCTAFAD
+26 AVPCAAFAD

-40 NLGKAPAGRYLDQL
+40 NLGKAPAGKYLDQL
-54 VGTTESGTASCVGGT
+54 VGTTESGTASCVGGA

-126 PTITVSSNVSCFL
+126 PSVTVSSNVSCFL

-145 SVRASV
+145 SVRATV
-151 ADNGSLSYRWF
+151 ADSGSLSFRWF
-162 SSPYNSTSNGTF
+162 SSPYNSTANGTF

-191 SNFYYCEVTNT
+191 TNYYYCEVTNT

-225 SISINAMPTAREY
+225 SISINAMPAAREY
-238 KVGDTLNTAG
+238 KVGDRLNTSG
-248 LEIVAKYSNGTSMIV
+248 LEIIVKYSNGTSVIV
-263 SSGFE
+263 SSGFD

-273 LNSAGTQN
+273 LNTAGTQN

-286 MGKTCTFPVLVAEA
+286 LGKTCTFPVLVTEA

-312 PTKLEYTVGEWLD
+312 PTKREYTVGEWLD

-336 KGSFDVTTGFSCFPN
+336 KSTFDVTTGFSCTPM
-351 VLDKEGSQTIT
+351 LLEKEGSQTIT

-373 VKVLPA
+373 VNVLPA
-379 EEKIESISVKSM
+379 EEEIESISVKNM

-404 TSGMVLEVTMNT
+404 ISGMVLEVTMNT

-439 QITVSYQGKSCTFE
+439 QITVSYQGKTCTFE

-468 SPEPVETPQATPKP
+468 SAEPVETPQVTPKP
-482 DIPRESHTGTLV
+482 DIPRESHTGALV
-494 VVIVIAAVVAL
+494 VVIVIAAAVAL

-518 KIQQFF
+518 KFQQFF
-524 DRFGKGRKQPENK
+524 GRFGKGRNRPEGK
-537 SGPDARDNV
+537 SGPDAPNSAD
-546 GGGNRAG
+546 GGNSAG
-553 STAGPDKG
+553 SPGNAENKDSTKG
-561 TGSTDNEDDLDF
+561 SDNEDVPDF
-573 LKDLSNLDIWDDRNT
+573 LKDLSNLDIWDD

>member
-1 MFERIYTKM
+1 M

-17 LLIILLLCT
+17 LLIILLLCA
-26 AVPCTAFAD
+26 AVPCAAFAD

-40 NLGKAPAGRYLDQL
+40 NLGKAPAGKYLDQL

-126 PTITVSSNVSCFL
+126 PSVTVSANVSCFL

-145 SVRASV
+145 SVRATV
-151 ADNGSLSYRWF
+151 ADSGSLSFRWF
-162 SSPYNSTSNGTF
+162 SSPYNSTANGTF

-191 SNFYYCEVTNT
+191 TNYYYCEVTNT

-225 SISINAMPTAREY
+225 SISINAMPAAREY
-238 KVGDTLNTAG
+238 KVGDSLNTSG
-248 LEIVAKYSNGTSMIV
+248 LEIIAKYSNGTSVIV
-263 SSGFE
+263 SSGFD

-273 LNSAGTQN
+273 LNTAGTQN

-286 MGKTCTFPVLVAEA
+286 LGKTCTFPVLVTEA

-312 PTKLEYTVGEWLD
+312 PTKREYTVGEWLD

-336 KGSFDVTTGFSCFPN
+336 KSTFDVTTGFSCTPM
-351 VLDKEGSQTIT
+351 LLEKEGSQTIT

-373 VKVLPA
+373 VNVLPA
-379 EEKIESISVKSM
+379 EEKIESISVKNM

-404 TSGMVLEVTMNT
+404 ISGMVLEVTMNT

-439 QITVSYQGKSCTFE
+439 QITVSYQGKTCTFE

-468 SPEPVETPQATPKP
+468 SAEPVETPQVTPKP
-482 DIPRESHTGTLV
+482 DIPRESHTGALV
-494 VVIVIAAVVAL
+494 VVIVIAAAVAL

-518 KIQQFF
+518 KFQQFF
-524 DRFGKGRKQPENK
+524 GRFGKGRNRPEGK
-537 SGPDARDNV
+537 SGPDAPNNA
-546 GGGNRAG
+546 GGGNSAG
-553 STAGPDKG
+553 SPGNAENKDSTKG
-561 TGSTDNEDDLDF
+561 SDNEDVPDF
-573 LKDLSNLDIWDDRNT
+573 LKDLSNLDIWDD

>member
-1 MFERIYTKM
+1 M

-17 LLIILLLCT
+17 LLIILLLCA
-26 AVPCTAFAD
+26 AVPCAAFAD

-40 NLGKAPAGRYLDQL
+40 NLGKAPAGKYLDQL

-126 PTITVSSNVSCFL
+126 PSLTVSANVSCFL

-145 SVRASV
+145 SVRATA
-151 ADNGSLSYRWF
+151 ADSGSLSFRWF
-162 SSPYNSTSNGTF
+162 SSPYNSTANGTF

-191 SNFYYCEVTNT
+191 TNYYYCEVTNT

-225 SISINAMPTAREY
+225 SISINAMPAAREY
-238 KVGDTLNTAG
+238 KVGDSLNTSG
-248 LEIVAKYSNGTSMIV
+248 LEIIVKYSNGTSVIV
-263 SSGFE
+263 SSGFD

-273 LNSAGTQN
+273 LNTAGTQN

-286 MGKTCTFPVLVAEA
+286 LGKTCTFPVLVTEA

-312 PTKLEYTVGEWLD
+312 PTKREYTVGEWLD

-336 KGSFDVTTGFSCFPN
+336 KSTFDVTTGFSCTPM
-351 VLDKEGSQTIT
+351 LLEKEGRQQIT
-362 VNYGSKSTAFT
+362 VNYGSKSAAFT
-373 VKVLPA
+373 VNVLPA
-379 EEKIESISVKSM
+379 EEKIESISVKNM

-404 TSGMVLEVTMNT
+404 ISGMVLEVTMNT

-439 QITVSYQGKSCTFE
+439 QITVSYQGKTCTFE

-468 SPEPVETPQATPKP
+468 SAEPVETPQVTPKP
-482 DIPRESHTGTLV
+482 DIPRESHTGALV
-494 VVIVIAAVVAL
+494 VVIVIAAAVAL

-518 KIQQFF
+518 KFQQFF
-524 DRFGKGRKQPENK
+524 GRFGKGRNRPEGK
-537 SGPDARDNV
+537 SGPDAPNNA
-546 GGGNRAG
+546 GGGNSAG
-553 STAGPDKG
+553 SPGNAENKDSTKG
-561 TGSTDNEDDLDF
+561 SDNADVPDF
-573 LKDLSNLDIWDDRNT
+573 LKDLSNLDIWDD

>member
-1 MFERIYTKM
+1 M

-17 LLIILLLCT
+17 LLIILLLCA
-26 AVPCTAFAD
+26 AVPCAAFAD

-40 NLGKAPAGRYLDQL
+40 NLGKAPAGKYLDQL
-54 VGTTESGTASCVGGT
+54 VGTTESGTASCVSGT

-126 PTITVSSNVSCFL
+126 PSVTVSANVSCFL

-145 SVRASV
+145 SVRATA
-151 ADNGSLSYRWF
+151 ADSGSLSFRWF
-162 SSPYNSTSNGTF
+162 SSPYNSTANGTF

-191 SNFYYCEVTNT
+191 TNYYYCEVTNT

-225 SISINAMPTAREY
+225 SISINAMPAAREY
-238 KVGDTLNTAG
+238 KVGDSLNTSG
-248 LEIVAKYSNGTSMIV
+248 LEIIVKYSNGTSVIV
-263 SSGFE
+263 SSGFD

-273 LNSAGTQN
+273 LNTAGTQN

-286 MGKTCTFPVLVAEA
+286 LGKTCTFPVLVTEA

-312 PTKLEYTVGEWLD
+312 PTKREYTVGEWLD
-325 TSGLKLRIQTN
+325 TSGLRLRIQTN
-336 KGSFDVTTGFSCFPN
+336 KSTFDMTTGFSCTPM
-351 VLDKEGSQTIT
+351 LLEKEGRQQIT
-362 VNYGSKSTAFT
+362 VNYGSKSAAFT
-373 VKVLPA
+373 VNVLPA
-379 EEKIESISVKSM
+379 EEKIESISVKNM

-404 TSGMVLEVTMNT
+404 ISGMVLEVTMNT

-439 QITVSYQGKSCTFE
+439 QITVSYQGKTCTFE

-468 SPEPVETPQATPKP
+468 SAEPVETPQVTPKP
-482 DIPRESHTGTLV
+482 DIPRESHTGALV
-494 VVIVIAAVVAL
+494 VVIVIAAAVAL

-518 KIQQFF
+518 KFQQFF
-524 DRFGKGRKQPENK
+524 GRFGKGRNRPEGK
-537 SGPDARDNV
+537 SGPDAPNNA
-546 GGGNRAG
+546 GGGNSAG
-553 STAGPDKG
+553 SPGNAENKDSTKG
-561 TGSTDNEDDLDF
+561 SDNEDVPDF
-573 LKDLSNLDIWDDRNT
+573 LKDLSNLDIWDD

>member
-1 MFERIYTKM
+1 M

-17 LLIILLLCT
+17 LLIILLLCA
-26 AVPCTAFAD
+26 AVPCAAFAD

-40 NLGKAPAGRYLDQL
+40 NLGKAPAGKYLDQL

-126 PTITVSSNVSCFL
+126 PSVTVSANVSCFL

-145 SVRASV
+145 SVRATV
-151 ADNGSLSYRWF
+151 ADSGSLSFRWF
-162 SSPYNSTSNGTF
+162 SSPYNSTANGTF

-191 SNFYYCEVTNT
+191 TNYYYCEVTNT

-225 SISINAMPTAREY
+225 SISINAMPAAREY
-238 KVGDTLNTAG
+238 KVGDRLNTSG
-248 LEIVAKYSNGTSMIV
+248 LEIIAKYSNGTSVIV
-263 SSGFE
+263 SSGFD

-273 LNSAGTQN
+273 LNTAGTQN

-286 MGKTCTFPVLVAEA
+286 LGKTCTFPVLVTEA

-312 PTKLEYTVGEWLD
+312 PTKREYTVGEWLD

-336 KGSFDVTTGFSCFPN
+336 KSTFDVTTGFSCTPM
-351 VLDKEGSQTIT
+351 LLEKEGSQTIT
-362 VNYGSKSTAFT
+362 VNYGSKSAAFT
-373 VKVLPA
+373 VNVLPA
-379 EEKIESISVKSM
+379 EEKIESISVKNM

-404 TSGMVLEVTMNT
+404 ISGMVLEVTMNT

-439 QITVSYQGKSCTFE
+439 QITVSYQGKTCTFE

-468 SPEPVETPQATPKP
+468 SAEPVETPQVTPKP
-482 DIPRESHTGTLV
+482 DIPRESHTGALV
-494 VVIVIAAVVAL
+494 VVIVIAAAVAL

-518 KIQQFF
+518 KFQQFF
-524 DRFGKGRKQPENK
+524 GRFGKGRNRPEGK
-537 SGPDARDNV
+537 SGPDAPDNA
-546 GGGNRAG
+546 GGGNSAG
-553 STAGPDKG
+553 SPGNAENKDSTKG
-561 TGSTDNEDDLDF
+561 SDNADVPDF
-573 LKDLSNLDIWDDRNT
+573 LKDLSNLDIWDD

>member
-1 MFERIYTKM
+1 MFERIYPKM

-17 LLIILLLCT
+17 LLIILLLCA
-26 AVPCTAFAD
+26 AVPCAAFAD

-40 NLGKAPAGRYLDQL
+40 NLGKAPAGKYLDQL

-126 PTITVSSNVSCFL
+126 PSVTVSANVSCFL

-145 SVRASV
+145 NVRATV
-151 ADNGSLSYRWF
+151 ADSGSLSFRWF
-162 SSPYNSTSNGTF
+162 SSPYNSTANGTF

-191 SNFYYCEVTNT
+191 TNYYYCEVTNT

-225 SISINAMPTAREY
+225 SISINAMPAAREY
-238 KVGDTLNTAG
+238 KVGDSLNTSG
-248 LEIVAKYSNGTSMIV
+248 LEIIVKYSNGTSVIV
-263 SSGFE
+263 SSGFD

-273 LNSAGTQN
+273 LNTAGTQN

-286 MGKTCTFPVLVAEA
+286 LGKTCTFPVLVTEA

-312 PTKLEYTVGEWLD
+312 PTKREYTVGEWLD

-336 KGSFDVTTGFSCFPN
+336 KSTFDVTTGFSCTPM
-351 VLDKEGSQTIT
+351 LLEKEGRQQIT

-373 VKVLPA
+373 VNVLPA
-379 EEKIESISVKSM
+379 EEKIESISVKNM

-404 TSGMVLEVTMNT
+404 ISGMVLEVTMNT

-439 QITVSYQGKSCTFE
+439 QITVSYQGKTCTFE

-468 SPEPVETPQATPKP
+468 SAEPVETPQVTPKP
-482 DIPRESHTGTLV
+482 DIPRESHTGALV
-494 VVIVIAAVVAL
+494 VVIVIAAAVAL

-518 KIQQFF
+518 KFQQFF
-524 DRFGKGRKQPENK
+524 GRFGKGRNRPEGK
-537 SGPDARDNV
+537 SGPDAPNNA
-546 GGGNRAG
+546 GGGNSAG
-553 STAGPDKG
+553 SPGNAENKDSTKG
-561 TGSTDNEDDLDF
+561 SDNADVPDF
-573 LKDLSNLDIWDDRNT
+573 LKDLSNLDIWDD

>member
-1 MFERIYTKM
+1 M

-17 LLIILLLCT
+17 LLIILLLCA

-225 SISINAMPTAREY
+225 SISVNAMPTAREY

-312 PTKLEYTVGEWLD
+312 PTKREYTVGEWLD
-325 TSGLKLRIQTN
+325 TSGMKLRIQTN
-336 KGSFDVTTGFSCFPN
+336 KGSFDVTTGFSCTPSM
-351 VLDKEGSQTIT
+351 LDKEGTQTIT

-416 GKTEEVSTGFSC
+416 GKTEEVRAGFSC

-439 QITVSYQGKSCTFE
+439 QITVSYQGKTCTFE

-468 SPEPVETPQATPKP
+468 SAEPEETPQVTPKP

-494 VVIVIAAVVAL
+494 VVIVIAAAVAL

-524 DRFGKGRKQPENK
+524 DRFRKGRNGKDGRN
-537 SGPDARDNV
+537 S
-546 GGGNRAG
+546 AG
-553 STAGPDKG
+553 SGNSAGSPNNTESKD
-561 TGSTDNEDDLDF
+561 DADDLDF
-573 LKDLSNLDIWDDRNT
+573 LKDLSDMDIWDDRNN

>member
-1 MFERIYTKM
+1 M

-17 LLIILLLCT
+17 LLIILLLCA
-26 AVPCTAFAD
+26 AVPCAAFAD

-40 NLGKAPAGRYLDQL
+40 NLGKAPAGKYLDQL

-126 PTITVSSNVSCFL
+126 PSVTVSSNVSCFL

-145 SVRASV
+145 SVRATV
-151 ADNGSLSYRWF
+151 ADSGSLSFRWF
-162 SSPYNSTSNGTF
+162 SSPYNSTANGTF

-191 SNFYYCEVTNT
+191 TNYYYCEVTNT

-225 SISINAMPTAREY
+225 SISINAMPAAREY
-238 KVGDTLNTAG
+238 KVGDSLNTSG
-248 LEIVAKYSNGTSMIV
+248 LEIIVKYSNGTSVIV
-263 SSGFE
+263 SSGFD

-273 LNSAGTQN
+273 LNTAGTQN

-286 MGKTCTFPVLVAEA
+286 LGKTCTFPVLVTEA

-312 PTKLEYTVGEWLD
+312 PTKREYTVGEWLD

-336 KGSFDVTTGFSCFPN
+336 KSTFDVTTGFSCTPM
-351 VLDKEGSQTIT
+351 LLEKEGRQQIT
-362 VNYGSKSTAFT
+362 VNYGSKSAAFT
-373 VKVLPA
+373 VNVLPA
-379 EEKIESISVKSM
+379 EEKIESISVKNM

-404 TSGMVLEVTMNT
+404 ISGMVLEVTMNT

-439 QITVSYQGKSCTFE
+439 QITVSYQGKTCTFE

-468 SPEPVETPQATPKP
+468 SAEPVETPQVTPKP
-482 DIPRESHTGTLV
+482 DIPRESHTGALV
-494 VVIVIAAVVAL
+494 VVIVIAAAVAL

-518 KIQQFF
+518 KFQQFF
-524 DRFGKGRKQPENK
+524 GRFGKGRNRPEGK
-537 SGPDARDNV
+537 SGPDAPNNA
-546 GGGNRAG
+546 GGGNSAG
-553 STAGPDKG
+553 SPGNAENKDSTKG
-561 TGSTDNEDDLDF
+561 SDNEDVPDF
-573 LKDLSNLDIWDDRNT
+573 LKDLSNLDIWDD

>member
-1 MFERIYTKM
+1 M

-17 LLIILLLCT
+17 LLIILLLCA
-26 AVPCTAFAD
+26 AVPCAAFAD

-40 NLGKAPAGRYLDQL
+40 NLGKAPAGKYLDQL

-126 PTITVSSNVSCFL
+126 PSVTVSANVSCFL

-145 SVRASV
+145 SVRATV
-151 ADNGSLSYRWF
+151 ADSGSLSFRWF
-162 SSPYNSTSNGTF
+162 SSPYNSTANGTF

-191 SNFYYCEVTNT
+191 TNYYYCEVTNT

-225 SISINAMPTAREY
+225 SISINAMPAAREY
-238 KVGDTLNTAG
+238 KVGDRLNTSG
-248 LEIVAKYSNGTSMIV
+248 LEIIVKYSNGTSVIV
-263 SSGFE
+263 SSGFD

-273 LNSAGTQN
+273 LNTAGTQN

-286 MGKTCTFPVLVAEA
+286 LGKTCSFPVLVTEA

-312 PTKLEYTVGEWLD
+312 PTKREYTVGEWLD

-336 KGSFDVTTGFSCFPN
+336 KSTFDVTTGFSCTPM
-351 VLDKEGSQTIT
+351 LLEKEGRQQIT
-362 VNYGSKSTAFT
+362 VNYGSKSAAFT
-373 VKVLPA
+373 VNVLPA
-379 EEKIESISVKSM
+379 EEKIESISVKNM

-404 TSGMVLEVTMNT
+404 ISGMVLEVTMNT

-439 QITVSYQGKSCTFE
+439 QITVSYQGKTCTFE

-468 SPEPVETPQATPKP
+468 SAEPVETPQVTPKP
-482 DIPRESHTGTLV
+482 DIPRESHTGALV
-494 VVIVIAAVVAL
+494 VVIVIAAAVAL

-518 KIQQFF
+518 KFQQFF
-524 DRFGKGRKQPENK
+524 GRFGKGRNRPEGK
-537 SGPDARDNV
+537 SGPDAPNNA
-546 GGGNRAG
+546 GGGNSAG
-553 STAGPDKG
+553 SPGNAENKDSTKG
-561 TGSTDNEDDLDF
+561 SDNEDVPDF
-573 LKDLSNLDIWDDRNT
+573 LKDLSNLDIWDD

>member
-1 MFERIYTKM
+1 M

-17 LLIILLLCT
+17 LLIILLLCA
-26 AVPCTAFAD
+26 AVPCAAFAD

-40 NLGKAPAGRYLDQL
+40 NLGKAPAGKYLDQL

-126 PTITVSSNVSCFL
+126 PSVTVSANVSCFL

-145 SVRASV
+145 SVRATV
-151 ADNGSLSYRWF
+151 ADSGSLSFRWF
-162 SSPYNSTSNGTF
+162 SSPYNSTANGTF

-191 SNFYYCEVTNT
+191 TNYYYCEVTNT

-225 SISINAMPTAREY
+225 SISINAMPAAREY
-238 KVGDTLNTAG
+238 KVGDRLNTSG
-248 LEIVAKYSNGTSMIV
+248 LEIIAKYSNGTSVIV
-263 SSGFE
+263 SSGFD

-273 LNSAGTQN
+273 LNTAGTQS

-286 MGKTCTFPVLVAEA
+286 LGKTCTFPVLVTEA

-312 PTKLEYTVGEWLD
+312 PTKREYTVGEWLD

-336 KGSFDVTTGFSCFPN
+336 KSTFDVTTGFSCTPM
-351 VLDKEGSQTIT
+351 LLEKEGRQQIT
-362 VNYGSKSTAFT
+362 VNYGSKSAAFT
-373 VKVLPA
+373 VNVLPA
-379 EEKIESISVKSM
+379 EEEIESISVKNM

-404 TSGMVLEVTMNT
+404 ISGMVLEVTMNT

-439 QITVSYQGKSCTFE
+439 QITVSYQGKTCTFE

-468 SPEPVETPQATPKP
+468 SPEPVETPQASPKP
-482 DIPRESHTGTLV
+482 DIPRESHTGALV
-494 VVIVIAAVVAL
+494 VVIVIAAAVAL

-518 KIQQFF
+518 KFQQFF
-524 DRFGKGRKQPENK
+524 GRFGKGRNRPEGK
-537 SGPDARDNV
+537 SGPDAPNNA
-546 GGGNRAG
+546 GGGNSAG
-553 STAGPDKG
+553 SPGNAENKDSTKG
-561 TGSTDNEDDLDF
+561 SDNADVPDF
-573 LKDLSNLDIWDDRNT
+573 LKDLSNLDIWDD

>member
-1 MFERIYTKM
+1 M

-17 LLIILLLCT
+17 LLIILLLCA
-26 AVPCTAFAD
+26 AVPCAAFAD

-40 NLGKAPAGRYLDQL
+40 NLGKAPAGKYLDQL

-126 PTITVSSNVSCFL
+126 PSLTVSSNVSCFL

-145 SVRASV
+145 SVRATV
-151 ADNGSLSYRWF
+151 ADSGSLSFRWF
-162 SSPYNSTSNGTF
+162 SSPYNSTANGTF

-191 SNFYYCEVTNT
+191 TNYYYCEVTNT

-225 SISINAMPTAREY
+225 SISINAMPAAREY
-238 KVGDTLNTAG
+238 KVGDHLNTSG
-248 LEIVAKYSNGTSMIV
+248 LEIIVKYSNGTSVIV
-263 SSGFE
+263 SSGFD

-273 LNSAGTQN
+273 LNTAGTQN

-286 MGKTCTFPVLVAEA
+286 LGKTCTFPVLVTEA

-312 PTKLEYTVGEWLD
+312 PTKREYTVGEWLD

-336 KGSFDVTTGFSCFPN
+336 KSTFDVTTGFSCTPM
-351 VLDKEGSQTIT
+351 LLEKEGRQQIT
-362 VNYGSKSTAFT
+362 VNYGSKSAAFT
-373 VKVLPA
+373 VNVLPA
-379 EEKIESISVKSM
+379 EEKIESISVKNM

-404 TSGMVLEVTMNT
+404 ISGMVLEVTMNT

-439 QITVSYQGKSCTFE
+439 QITVSYRGKTCTFE

-468 SPEPVETPQATPKP
+468 SAEPVETPQVTPKP
-482 DIPRESHTGTLV
+482 DIPRESHTGALV
-494 VVIVIAAVVAL
+494 VVIVIAAAVAL

-518 KIQQFF
+518 KFQQFF
-524 DRFGKGRKQPENK
+524 GRFGKGRNRPEGK
-537 SGPDARDNV
+537 SGPDAPNNA
-546 GGGNRAG
+546 GGGNSAG
-553 STAGPDKG
+553 SPGNAENKDSTKG
-561 TGSTDNEDDLDF
+561 SDNADVPDF
-573 LKDLSNLDIWDDRNT
+573 LKDLSNLDIWDD

>member
-1 MFERIYTKM
+1 M

-17 LLIILLLCT
+17 LLIILLLCA
-26 AVPCTAFAD
+26 AVPCAAFAD

-40 NLGKAPAGRYLDQL
+40 NLGKAPAGKYLDQL

-126 PTITVSSNVSCFL
+126 PSVTVSANVSCFL

-145 SVRASV
+145 SVRATV
-151 ADNGSLSYRWF
+151 ADSGSLSFRWF
-162 SSPYNSTSNGTF
+162 SSPYNSTANGTF

-191 SNFYYCEVTNT
+191 TNYYYCEVTNT

-225 SISINAMPTAREY
+225 SISINAMPAAREY
-238 KVGDTLNTAG
+238 KVGDRLNTSG
-248 LEIVAKYSNGTSMIV
+248 LEIIAKYSNGTSVIV
-263 SSGFE
+263 SSGFD

-273 LNSAGTQN
+273 LNTAGTQN

-286 MGKTCTFPVLVAEA
+286 LGKTCTFPVLVTEA

-312 PTKLEYTVGEWLD
+312 PTKREYTVGEWLD

-336 KGSFDVTTGFSCFPN
+336 KSTFDVTTGFSCTPM
-351 VLDKEGSQTIT
+351 LLEKEGRQQIT
-362 VNYGSKSTAFT
+362 VNYGSKSAAFT
-373 VKVLPA
+373 VNVLPA
-379 EEKIESISVKSM
+379 EEKIESISVKNM

-404 TSGMVLEVTMNT
+404 ISGMVLEVTMNT

-439 QITVSYQGKSCTFE
+439 QITVSYQGKTCTFE

-468 SPEPVETPQATPKP
+468 SAEPVETPQVTPKP
-482 DIPRESHTGTLV
+482 DIPRESHTGALV
-494 VVIVIAAVVAL
+494 VVIVIAAAVAL

-518 KIQQFF
+518 KFQQFF
-524 DRFGKGRKQPENK
+524 GRFGKGRNRPEGK
-537 SGPDARDNV
+537 SGPDAPNNA
-546 GGGNRAG
+546 GGGNSAG
-553 STAGPDKG
+553 SPGNAENKDSTKG
-561 TGSTDNEDDLDF
+561 SDNADVPDF
-573 LKDLSNLDIWDDRNT
+573 LKDLSNLDIWDD

>member
-1 MFERIYTKM
+1 M

-17 LLIILLLCT
+17 LLIILLLCA
-26 AVPCTAFAD
+26 AVPCAAFAD

-40 NLGKAPAGRYLDQL
+40 NLGKAPAGKYLDQL

-126 PTITVSSNVSCFL
+126 PSVTVSANVSCFL

-145 SVRASV
+145 SVRATAVDS
-151 ADNGSLSYRWF
+151 GSLSFRWF
-162 SSPYNSTSNGTF
+162 SSPYNSTANGTF
-174 IEGATGSSL
+174 IEGATGNSL

-191 SNFYYCEVTNT
+191 TNYYYCEVTNT

-225 SISINAMPTAREY
+225 SISINAMPAAREY
-238 KVGDTLNTAG
+238 KVGDSLNTSG
-248 LEIVAKYSNGTSMIV
+248 LEIIVKYSNGTSVIV
-263 SSGFE
+263 SSGFD

-273 LNSAGTQN
+273 LNTAGTQN

-286 MGKTCTFPVLVAEA
+286 LGKTCTFPVLVTEA

-312 PTKLEYTVGEWLD
+312 PTKREYTVGEWLD

-336 KGSFDVTTGFSCFPN
+336 KSTFDVTTGFSCTPM
-351 VLDKEGSQTIT
+351 LLEKEGRQQIT
-362 VNYGSKSTAFT
+362 VNYGSKSAAFT
-373 VKVLPA
+373 VNVLPA
-379 EEKIESISVKSM
+379 EEKIESISVKNM

-404 TSGMVLEVTMNT
+404 ISGMVLEVTMNT

-439 QITVSYQGKSCTFE
+439 QITVSYQGKTCTFE

-468 SPEPVETPQATPKP
+468 SAEPVETPQVTPKP
-482 DIPRESHTGTLV
+482 DIPRESHTGALV
-494 VVIVIAAVVAL
+494 VVIVIAAAVAL

-518 KIQQFF
+518 KFQQFF
-524 DRFGKGRKQPENK
+524 GRFGKGRNRPEGK
-537 SGPDARDNV
+537 SGPDAPNNA
-546 GGGNRAG
+546 GGGNSAG
-553 STAGPDKG
+553 SPGNAENKDSTKG
-561 TGSTDNEDDLDF
+561 SDNADVPDF
-573 LKDLSNLDIWDDRNT
+573 LKDLSNLDIWDD

>member
-1 MFERIYTKM
+1 M

-17 LLIILLLCT
+17 LLIILLLCA
-26 AVPCTAFAD
+26 AVPCAAFAD

-40 NLGKAPAGRYLDQL
+40 NLGKAPAGKYLDQL

-126 PTITVSSNVSCFL
+126 PSVTVSANVSCFL

-145 SVRASV
+145 SVRATV
-151 ADNGSLSYRWF
+151 ADSGSLSFRWF
-162 SSPYNSTSNGTF
+162 SSPYNSTANGTF

-191 SNFYYCEVTNT
+191 TNYYYCEVTNT

-225 SISINAMPTAREY
+225 SISINAMPAAREY
-238 KVGDTLNTAG
+238 KVGDRLNTSG
-248 LEIVAKYSNGTSMIV
+248 LEIIAKYSNGTSVIV
-263 SSGFE
+263 SSGFD

-273 LNSAGTQN
+273 LNTAGTQN

-286 MGKTCTFPVLVAEA
+286 LGKTCTFPVLVTEA

-312 PTKLEYTVGEWLD
+312 PTKREYTVGEWLD

-336 KGSFDVTTGFSCFPN
+336 KSTFDVTTGFSCTPM
-351 VLDKEGSQTIT
+351 LLEKEGSQTIT

-373 VKVLPA
+373 VNVLPA
-379 EEKIESISVKSM
+379 EEEIESISVKNM

-404 TSGMVLEVTMNT
+404 ISGMVLEVTMNT

-439 QITVSYQGKSCTFE
+439 QITVSYQGKTCTFE

-468 SPEPVETPQATPKP
+468 SAEPVETPQVTPKP
-482 DIPRESHTGTLV
+482 DIPRESHTGALV
-494 VVIVIAAVVAL
+494 VVIVIAAAVAL

-518 KIQQFF
+518 KFQQFF
-524 DRFGKGRKQPENK
+524 GRFGKGRNRPEGK
-537 SGPDARDNV
+537 SGPDAPNNA
-546 GGGNRAG
+546 GGGNSAG
-553 STAGPDKG
+553 SPGNAENKDSTKG
-561 TGSTDNEDDLDF
+561 SDNADVPDF
-573 LKDLSNLDIWDDRNT
+573 LKDLSNLDIWDD

>member
-1 MFERIYTKM
+1 M

-17 LLIILLLCT
+17 LLIILLLCA
-26 AVPCTAFAD
+26 AVPCAAFAD

-40 NLGKAPAGRYLDQL
+40 NLGKAPAGKYLDQL

-126 PTITVSSNVSCFL
+126 PSLTVSSNVSCFL

-145 SVRASV
+145 NVRATV
-151 ADNGSLSYRWF
+151 ADSGSLSFRWF
-162 SSPYNSTSNGTF
+162 SSPYNSTANGTF

-191 SNFYYCEVTNT
+191 TNYYYCEVTNT

-225 SISINAMPTAREY
+225 SISINAMPAAREY
-238 KVGDTLNTAG
+238 KVGDSLNTSG
-248 LEIVAKYSNGTSMIV
+248 LEIIVKYSNGTSVIV
-263 SSGFE
+263 SSGFD

-273 LNSAGTQN
+273 LNTAGTQN

-286 MGKTCTFPVLVAEA
+286 LGKTCTFPVLVTEA

-312 PTKLEYTVGEWLD
+312 PTKREYTVGEWLD

-336 KGSFDVTTGFSCFPN
+336 KSTFDVTTGFSCTPM
-351 VLDKEGSQTIT
+351 LLEKEGRQQIT
-362 VNYGSKSTAFT
+362 VNYGSKSAAFT
-373 VKVLPA
+373 VNVLPA
-379 EEKIESISVKSM
+379 EEKIESISVKNM

-404 TSGMVLEVTMNT
+404 ISGMVLEVTMNT

-439 QITVSYQGKSCTFE
+439 QITVSYQGKTCTFE

-468 SPEPVETPQATPKP
+468 SAEPVETPQVTPKP
-482 DIPRESHTGTLV
+482 DIPRESHTGALV
-494 VVIVIAAVVAL
+494 VVIVIAAAVAL

-518 KIQQFF
+518 KFQQFF
-524 DRFGKGRKQPENK
+524 GRFGKGRNRPEGK
-537 SGPDARDNV
+537 SGPDAPNNA
-546 GGGNRAG
+546 GGGNSAG
-553 STAGPDKG
+553 SPGNAENKDSTKG
-561 TGSTDNEDDLDF
+561 SDNADVPDF
-573 LKDLSNLDIWDDRNT
+573 LKDLSNLDIWDD